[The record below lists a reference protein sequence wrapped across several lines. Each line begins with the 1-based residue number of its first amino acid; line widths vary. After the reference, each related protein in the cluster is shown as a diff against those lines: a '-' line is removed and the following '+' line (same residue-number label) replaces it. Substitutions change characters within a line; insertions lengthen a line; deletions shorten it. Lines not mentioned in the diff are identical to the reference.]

1 MAGQSQGAF
10 AQLAI
15 NGKKME
21 TAVRFIDRTV
31 YGLVDP
37 NPHVF
42 SGILDGKKEVVSA
55 GMQTFAFQVLLYPTV
70 DQLDTL
76 LPLIGFAESPT
87 DTFTL
92 TDDFSSL
99 TFSTIVDRVAKVHT
113 YTGCVV
119 DKAIFR
125 GQKGMKPVSL
135 ELHCYA
141 TGMSEA
147 SSGTFSATT
156 PTLSA
161 PYAFNTGTL
170 NEAGTAEV
178 FDRAVLA
185 IDNHAVVQHNNSETP
200 TSIQVSWRL
209 ISLGCSTP
217 YTSDE
222 IGILTTHIGSSRA
235 DGVTGSWVLSRG
247 NYSTT
252 FTIANMKWQ
261 ATPPSVLG
269 KGEEIR
275 LQQFYTCYKSS
286 TTAAL
291 IITHDA
297 TP

>member
-15 NGKKME
+15 GGKKIE
-21 TAVRFIDRTV
+21 TAVRFVDKSV

-37 NPHVF
+37 NPEVF
-42 SGILDGKKEVVSA
+42 SGILDGVKEIVSA
-55 GMQTFAFQVLLYPTV
+55 GIKMFQFQILLYPTV

-99 TFSTIVDRVAKVHT
+99 TFTVIVDKKAKVHT
-113 YTGCVV
+113 YTGCIV

-125 GQKGMKPVSL
+125 GQKGLKPASL
-135 ELHCYA
+135 ELHIFA
-141 TGMSEA
+141 LAMTEGAAGS
-147 SSGTFSATT
+147 FSATT
-156 PTLSA
+156 PTLTA

-170 NEAGTAEV
+170 SEAATSQV

-185 IDNHAVVQHNNSETP
+185 IDNHAVVQHNNSEAP
-200 TSIQVSWRL
+200 TSIQPSWRL
-209 ISLGCSTP
+209 ISFGCSTP

-222 IGILTTHIGSSRA
+222 IAILTTHIGSSRA
-235 DGVTGSWVLSRG
+235 DGVAGVLTLSRG

-252 FTIANMKWQ
+252 FTMANLKWQ

-269 KGEEIR
+269 KGQEIR
-275 LQQFYTCYKSS
+275 LQQYYTVYKSS
-286 TTAAL
+286 ATSPL